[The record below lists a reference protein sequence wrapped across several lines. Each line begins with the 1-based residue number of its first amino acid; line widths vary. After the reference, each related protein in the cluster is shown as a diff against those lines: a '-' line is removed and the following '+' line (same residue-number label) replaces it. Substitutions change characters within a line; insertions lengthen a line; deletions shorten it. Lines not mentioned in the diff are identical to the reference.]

1 MASNVGAMVFAVSAF
16 PLAELLGEYRGF
28 FSKPQFR
35 HFQNMVA
42 GLILNGRGEK
52 NIQDIAANALD
63 GRSQSSVNRFLRSRK
78 WSPEAVDRH
87 RLERHAGGRS
97 GGVLV
102 LDDTLV
108 EKSGREMEGTGY
120 LYDHSQHRNVWCHC
134 FVTTMYSNDDERVPL
149 HLEPYVKEE
158 ACVSSGR
165 AFRTKNELAVDLVDR
180 ALEYVRPRV
189 VVFDSWYGSQ
199 AVMKHIDSLDL
210 VFVTESKSNRLI
222 ESGEDK
228 MQVRNYLA
236 CHRDGFDELKE
247 PSTEYRFAH
256 EVVSEIKGGIVVK
269 FVFLKK
275 EPNDDGALVLMTNA
289 LDMKADD
296 VICSYK
302 RRWDIEV
309 YYRDCK
315 QCLGMGEYQVRSID
329 VGVIHLLL
337 VNLAYTLLKG
347 IAGSG
352 LFQHVFHGA
361 RSIGAMCEALK
372 RFAAIDLRKAWRGRG

>member
-1 MASNVGAMVFAVSAF
+1 MASNVEAMVFAVSAF
-16 PLAELLGEYRGF
+16 PLAELLGEYRSF

-42 GLILNGRGEK
+42 GLMLNGRGEK
-52 NIQDIAANALD
+52 NIMDIATNALD

-87 RLERHAGGRS
+87 RLERHARGRE
-97 GGVLV
+97 GGVLA
-102 LDDTLV
+102 LDDTLI

-120 LYDHSQHRNVWCHC
+120 LYDHSQNRNVWCHC
-134 FVTTMYSNDDERVPL
+134 YVTTMYSNGDERVPL
-149 HLEPYVKEE
+149 HLVPYVKEE
-158 ACVSSGR
+158 VCASSGR
-165 AFRTKNELAVDLVDR
+165 RFRTKNELAVDLVDE
-180 ALEYVRPRV
+180 ALEYVHPRV

-199 AVMKHIDSLDL
+199 AVMKHITAHGLA
-210 VFVTESKSNRLI
+210 FVTESKSNRLI
-222 ESGEDK
+222 ESGEDE
-228 MQVRNYLA
+228 MQVREYLA
-236 CHRDGFDELKE
+236 CHRDEFDEMKE

-256 EVVSEIKGGIVVK
+256 EIVSEIKGGIVVK

-275 EPNDDGALVLMTNA
+275 KEEDDGALVLMTNA

-302 RRWDIEV
+302 GRWDIEV

-372 RFAAIDLRKAWRGRG
+372 RFAAIDLRKAWRGSG